1 MCRISCLSNFD
12 CHVGFLNLLCTITF
26 LLHTTMQS
34 KIHTAQVCAG
44 LGVASVDLRCF
55 PHCHGVGFSGLH
67 LDYIPKVDHGIYL
80 HISKIYIY
88 IIIYHILYFIY
99 DILNIRILYILYF
112 IFYMIF

>member
-1 MCRISCLSNFD
+1 MCRISCSSNFD
-12 CHVGFLNLLCTITF
+12 CHVGFSNLLCTITF
-26 LLHTTMQS
+26 LLHTTTMQS

-80 HISKIYIY
+80 HISKYIY
-88 IIIYHILYFIY
+88 IILCIIY
-99 DILNIRILYILYF
+99 DT
-112 IFYMIF
+112 